1 MESKTIED
9 AERALLAHAN
19 DFLQS
24 GLWSWSG
31 YFPNDFYGKEGE
43 KYYRWSKMAYDLI
56 MALESARARAK

>member
-1 MESKTIED
+1 MKTQSTED

-43 KYYRWSKMAYDLI
+43 KYYRWSKRAYSLI
-56 MALESARARAK
+56 MALKAAREK